1 MQKPYSVGG
10 LIYDAAIYDGMNTD
24 MADLPFYER
33 WMPQEEDAAIL
44 ELCCGTGRLTLPLA
58 QKGHQIDGV
67 DFTPSM
73 LEKAKNKASEADI
86 SIRFIEGDIRTLEL
100 KKQYDLVFIPF
111 NSIHHMYTNADLF
124 KALATVAKHLK
135 PKGRFIFDCFNPD
148 LGLLVNGQNQPYE
161 ISKYTTDDGRAVRI
175 EEHMMYDSTTQV
187 NRIKWEFY
195 INDSFDSTQ
204 QLDMRLFFP
213 QELDAYLQ
221 WNGFQIT
228 QKFGG
233 FDEQPFGAR
242 SQKQVYVCRIAD

>member
-33 WMPQEEDAAIL
+33 WIPQEEDATIL

-73 LEKAKNKASEADI
+73 LEQARKKASEADI
-86 SIRFIEGDIRTLEL
+86 NIRFIEGDIRTLEL
-100 KKQYDLVFIPF
+100 QKQYDLVFIPF
-111 NSIHHMYTNADLF
+111 NSIHHMYTNTDLF
-124 KALATVAKHLK
+124 EALATVAKHLK
-135 PKGRFIFDCFNPD
+135 PGGRFIFDCFNPD

-175 EEHMMYDSTTQV
+175 EEHMMYDPTTQV
-187 NRIKWEFY
+187 NRIKWEF
-195 INDSFDSTQ
+195 
-204 QLDMRLFFP
+204 
-213 QELDAYLQ
+213 
-221 WNGFQIT
+221 
-228 QKFGG
+228 
-233 FDEQPFGAR
+233 
-242 SQKQVYVCRIAD
+242 